1 MVRDLFHG
9 IVRSALE
16 MDNLDKYR
24 DKVKQLL
31 TKYSQYKPSYGE
43 VEVEKIFDTERDHYQ
58 IISVGWNNQNRIYGP
73 IMHLD
78 IKNEKIWIQENTTE
92 VDIALELIEMGVP
105 KHDIV
110 IGFHTPKMRQLTDF
124 AVG

>member
-1 MVRDLFHG
+1 MDK
-9 IVRSALE
+9 LE
-16 MDNLDKYR
+16 EYR

-31 TKYSQYKPSYGE
+31 NKYVQYKPSYGD
-43 VEVEKIFDTERDHYQ
+43 VEVEQIFDTERNRYQ
-58 IISVGWNNQNRIYGP
+58 IISVGWNNQKRIYGP

-78 IKNEKIWIQENTTE
+78 IKNEKIWIQQNTTE
-92 VDIALELIEMGVP
+92 VDIALDLIEMGVP

>member
-1 MVRDLFHG
+1 M
-9 IVRSALE
+9 AKLE
-16 MDNLDKYR
+16 EYR
-24 DKVKQLL
+24 EKVKQIL

-43 VEVEKIFDTERDHYQ
+43 VEVEEIFDIERDRYQ
-58 IISVGWNNQNRIYGP
+58 IMSVGWNGQKRIYGTM
-73 IMHLD
+73 IHLD
-78 IKNEKIWIQENTTE
+78 IKNEKVWIQENTTE
-92 VDIALELIEMGVP
+92 IDLAKELVEMGVP

>member
-1 MVRDLFHG
+1 MAKID
-9 IVRSALE
+9 
-16 MDNLDKYR
+16 DYR
-24 DKVKQLL
+24 NKIQQLL
-31 TKYSQYKPSYGE
+31 NKYTKYKPSYGE
-43 VEVEKIFDTERDHYQ
+43 VEVEPIFDTERNHYQ
-58 IISVGWNNQNRIYGP
+58 ILRVGWNNQKRIYGP

-78 IKNEKIWIQENTTE
+78 IINEKIWIQQNTTE

-110 IGFHTPKMRQLTDF
+110 IGFHTPKMREFTDF